1 MKVMAD
7 KYTCNKC
14 GQTFEK
20 KPDKHECPLCG
31 SLDVKQTPES
41 TGASGCGARTR
52 FT

>member
-1 MKVMAD
+1 MAD

-31 SLDVKQTPES
+31 SLDVKQIPEPPS
-41 TGASGCGARTR
+41 ASGCGTRTR

>member
-1 MKVMAD
+1 MAEN

-20 KPDKHECPLCG
+20 KSDKRECPLCG
-31 SLDVKQTPES
+31 SADVKQSSEQ
-41 TGASGCGARTR
+41 TGASGCGTRTR